1 MLIPE
6 QHQ

>member
-6 QHQ
+6 AT

>member
-6 QHQ
+6 